1 MPRSARSPIRVEV
14 AAVPQSPP
22 SRRDT
27 HRRQGL
33 FPCEAEVA
41 RRLSQSPSE
50 WSAKAIVLER
60 AGLPKIDP
68 VMGGRYWPAV
78 DAFWRRRYGLSAVEA
93 SAIDGVENLNAL

>member
-1 MPRSARSPIRVEV
+1 MSRSSRISDRSEGG
-14 AAVPQSPP
+14 AAVSSRPA
-22 SRRDT
+22 RRDVY
-27 HRRQGL
+27 RRQGL

>member
-1 MPRSARSPIRVEV
+1 M
-14 AAVPQSPP
+14 P
-22 SRRDT
+22 SRPARRDVY
-27 HRRQGL
+27 RRQGL